1 MTAREKIENLTLLWV
16 LYCLGGSALTF
27 FTGGFGLINLVV
39 TLIGAAV
46 GVGVTVLIGHALVGR
61 NGFVRMVVSA
71 LAAISAVAG
80 VFGIAKLGLAFFATW
95 SLGLLVPI
103 VVTGAATAMNV
114 HSLRVLFSSSVRR
127 YFR

>member
-1 MTAREKIENLTLLWV
+1 MTAREKIENLTRLWV

-46 GVGVTVLIGHALVGR
+46 GVGVTVLIGRALVGR